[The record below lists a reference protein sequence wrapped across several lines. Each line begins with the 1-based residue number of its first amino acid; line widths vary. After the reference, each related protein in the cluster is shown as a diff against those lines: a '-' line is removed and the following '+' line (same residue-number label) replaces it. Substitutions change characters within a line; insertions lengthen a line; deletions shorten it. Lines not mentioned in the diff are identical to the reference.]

1 MPRLPIAIC
10 LASLSAL
17 MAGCRPYYVIDMAT
31 PIRPKLDVSRFDRV
45 LVAGFV
51 VNGGDPID
59 TDAEMRQ
66 LLRSQLRNKAML
78 TVSDGAAAPVD
89 QLQVQDAAHW
99 RRVGE
104 EHPRALIVTGSVSFA
119 GQVETQ
125 VVKTDQRRSRAAAT
139 PQRPMAV
146 ATVDQQHYTLQA
158 VFVFIDGDTGA
169 TLHVRPFRLETRY
182 DAFQSVPPLS
192 AFFDLMDRL
201 LPNFLNIVSEQTFH
215 GTRTLLK

>member
-31 PIRPKLDVSRFDRV
+31 PIRAKLDVSRFDRV

-51 VNGGDPID
+51 VNGFDPID
-59 TDAEMRQ
+59 TDAEMTQ
-66 LLRSQLRNKAML
+66 LLRSQLRNKAMVS
-78 TVSDGAAAPVD
+78 VSDGAAAPVD
-89 QLQVQDAAHW
+89 QRQVQDAAHW

-119 GQVETQ
+119 SEVDTQ
-125 VVKTDQRRSRAAAT
+125 VVKTDQRRSRAAA

-158 VFVFIDGDTGA
+158 VFVFIDGDTGE
-169 TLHVRPFRLETRY
+169 TLHVRPFWLETRY